1 MNPMNRIAVVNDHL
15 LHEIVHTDLSLRNVL
30 FAYGCLVVFAIGL
43 WAIGAFT
50 LGRRHS
56 RSNRSKASRSS
67 DRVTPV
73 AP

>member
-1 MNPMNRIAVVNDHL
+1 MNPMNRIAVVDDHL
-15 LHEIVHTDLSLRNVL
+15 LQEIARTDLSLQNVL
-30 FAYGCLVVFAIGL
+30 FAYGCLVVLAIGL

-50 LGRRHS
+50 LGRRDS
-56 RSNRSKASRSS
+56 RSKRSKASRSS